1 MAKHQRRIT
10 NRFMELL
17 AAKAR
22 RENRGRISIAQ
33 VIEETGLARGT
44 VDGYVHNTI
53 TRYDAHVIQMLCD
66 YLDCKPG
73 DLLVMEEVEDPQ
85 MKTALVRAL
94 VS

>member
-1 MAKHQRRIT
+1 VPRRRIA

-22 RENRGRISIAQ
+22 REGRGRITISQ
-33 VIEETGLARGT
+33 VCEETNLARAT

-53 TRYDAHVIQMLCD
+53 TRYDAHVIQNLCD
-66 YLDCKPG
+66 YLGCQPG

-85 MKTALVRAL
+85 MKTALLGAL

>member
-1 MAKHQRRIT
+1 
-10 NRFMELL
+10 MELL

-22 RENRGRISIAQ
+22 REGRGRITISQ
-33 VIEETGLARGT
+33 VCEETKLARAT

-73 DLLVMEEVEDPQ
+73 DLLVIEEVEDPQ
-85 MKTALVRAL
+85 MKTALVQAL

>member
-1 MAKHQRRIT
+1 MLRRKIT

-22 RENRGRISIAQ
+22 REGRGKIPISQ
-33 VIEETGLARGT
+33 VCIDTGLHRAT

-53 TRYDAHVIQMLCD
+53 TRYDAHVIQILCD
-66 YLDCKPG
+66 YLNCKPG

-85 MKTALVRAL
+85 MKTALLLA
-94 VS
+94 